1 MPNMTSSWRYCPQR
15 EAFWKSQAMI
25 IAADAGRSSGKS
37 ATAIPKFASRTCQY
51 VPSCPHPVYVYC
63 LPTYAQAERNVWQ
76 RLQEEYKK
84 ANLKIRVNNSAMRIE
99 FALKQHPVTVYVM
112 GMDKPHRLEGEHYCG
127 IAVDEMS
134 DIRPGTIERSILPA
148 LNAYHG
154 WLMML
159 GVPKRKGCGALLW
172 REICIGDLGRE
183 LAKQL
188 GNFASFERFH
198 WSAEEIYTP
207 EEMAAQKAMMSEK
220 DYSEQMLANWETSAG
235 LAYHAFDRN
244 ENVFTDDRYDP
255 NRPLFVCS
263 DFNVSPMSWC
273 IVQGN
278 HEHLNVI
285 DEISKRDTNTQETL
299 DELYKRWGKHRGG
312 FEFYGDAASKQR
324 HTNAALTDYIII
336 SRDRRFAD
344 STGKVRVYYPKS
356 NPAVFDRIAS
366 VNAFLRNASGQTRLM
381 ISSKCVE
388 LIKDLEGIAFK
399 ENSNEIDKSDPD
411 RTHMSDALG
420 YLIHYKYPLNIDNN
434 GNRNIATLKW

>member
-1 MPNMTSSWRYCPQR
+1 MPDMSRPWRYCPQR
-15 EAFWKSQAMI
+15 QAFWKSEAMI

-37 ATAIPKFASRTCQY
+37 ATAISKFALRTCQH
-51 VPSCPHPVYVYC
+51 VPMCQHPVYAYC
-63 LPTYAQAERNVWQ
+63 LPTYAQAERNVWL
-76 RLQEEYKK
+76 RLQNEYNE
-84 ANLKIRVNNSAMRIE
+84 AGIKIRVNSSALRIE
-99 FALKQHPVTVYVM
+99 FALRQHPVTVYVM

-134 DIRPGTIERSILPA
+134 DIRPGTIERSVLPA
-148 LNAYHG
+148 LNAFHG

-172 REICIGDLGRE
+172 RDICIGDLGRE
-183 LAKQL
+183 MSRSMGA
-188 GNFASFERFH
+188 FATFEHFH

-244 ENVFTDDRYDP
+244 DNVYTGDRYDP
-255 NRPLFVCS
+255 LRPLLVCS

-278 HEHLNVI
+278 QDCLTVI
-285 DEISKRDTNTQETL
+285 DEISMRDTNTQETL
-299 DELYKRWGKHRGG
+299 DELWRRWGHHKSG
-312 FEFYGDAASKQR
+312 FEFYGDAAGKQR
-324 HTNAALTDYIII
+324 HTNASLTDYVII

-344 STGKVRVYYPKS
+344 RSGRVRVFYPKS

-366 VNAFLRNASGQTRLM
+366 VNAFLRNAQGKIRLM
-381 ISSKCVE
+381 INSKCKE
-388 LIKDLEGIAFK
+388 LIADLDGISFR

-420 YLIHYKYPLNIDNN
+420 YLIHYKYPLNIESS
-434 GNRNIATLKW
+434 GNRTIATYKW

>member
-1 MPNMTSSWRYCPQR
+1 MPDMQRPWRFCPQR
-15 EAFWKSQAMI
+15 QAFWESEAMI

-37 ATAIPKFASRTCQY
+37 ATAIPKFAMRTCQH
-51 VPSCPHPVYVYC
+51 VPDCGHPVYAYC

-76 RLQEEYKK
+76 RLQDEYKDAGIK
-84 ANLKIRVNNSAMRIE
+84 MRINNSAMRIE
-99 FALKQHPVTVYVM
+99 FALTQHPVTVYVF

-159 GVPKRKGCGALLW
+159 GVPKRKGVGALLW
-172 REICIGDLGRE
+172 RDICCGDLGR
-183 LAKQL
+183 QL
-188 GNFASFERFH
+188 SEKLGAFATFEHYH
-198 WSAEEIYTP
+198 WSAEDIYTP
-207 EEMAAQKAMMSEK
+207 EEMAAQKAMMSAK
-220 DYSEQMLANWETSAG
+220 DYSEQMLANWETTAG

-244 ENVFTDDRYDP
+244 ENIFYDNRYDP
-255 NRPLFVCS
+255 FRPLFICS

-273 IVQGN
+273 VVQGN
-278 HEHLNVI
+278 HELLTVI
-285 DEISKRDTNTQETL
+285 DEISLRDTNTQETL
-299 DELYKRWGKHRGG
+299 NELWRRWGHHKAG
-312 FEFYGDAASKQR
+312 FEFYGDAASRQR

-344 STGKVRVYYPKS
+344 DSGRVRIYYPKS

-366 VNAFLRNASGQTRLM
+366 VNAFLRNAQGRVRLM
-381 ISSKCVE
+381 ISSKCKE
-388 LIKDLEGIAFK
+388 LIADLDGITFK
-399 ENSNEIDKSDPD
+399 ENSNEIDKSNPD

-420 YLIHYKYPLNIDNN
+420 YLVHYRYPLNIENN
-434 GNRNIATLKW
+434 GNRTISTNRW